1 MAISGRNIIMMDPS
15 TQQQQVS
22 SRLPPGVENVY
33 VTYSYYGRPRIMLT
47 LDPNARRKLMMFAVI
62 LLVFGPLIIT
72 FTTVCVAMKHY
83 YLAYG
88 YAAGILVSIFISTHV
103 FLSFLPR
110 DAYA

>member
-1 MAISGRNIIMMDPS
+1 MMDPS